1 MKCFLIINVYI
12 SLTKDDYNTSEENAF
27 INFKYSKEIAVA
39 MVFEALRLG
48 VLPPSQHLGIYGG
61 RLGDTIRILWSGMKG
76 WVRIKLP
83 LTIEHKD
90 YTNQN
95 FRSSRQQPTKTI

>member
-12 SLTKDDYNTSEENAF
+12 SLTKDVYNISEENAF

-61 RLGDTIRILWSGMKG
+61 RLRDTIRIFHHSG
-76 WVRIKLP
+76 P
-83 LTIEHKD
+83 A
-90 YTNQN
+90 
-95 FRSSRQQPTKTI
+95 